1 MSLTIDASVFVSAAL
16 PSEVQFSNIGAFLNK
31 IRLWPRVLHRPT
43 LLVPETAASLARC
56 ANNAGVGQNSVR
68 WVTSFPGMNLIS
80 LDLARVLQAAR
91 LAATYRMR
99 GADAVYVAVAQEI
112 GTTLITWDAEM
123 LSRGAQAVAVMTPS
137 DWLAANR
144 TI

>member
-1 MSLTIDASVFVSAAL
+1 
-16 PSEVQFSNIGAFLNK
+16 
-31 IRLWPRVLHRPT
+31 
-43 LLVPETAASLARC
+43 
-56 ANNAGVGQNSVR
+56 
-68 WVTSFPGMNLIS
+68 MNLIS

-137 DWLAANR
+137 DWLAANL